1 MINDINLL
9 IEICKFEP
17 NSLYI
22 IDKKISESDRALLL
36 KKLPRNLKTNF
47 EFDLYL
53 NDYLFINQLFELYK
67 LKNENFMISTFQKKL
82 NVSKE
87 FFIKN
92 CNIHLDD
99 ILNNIDTNTVD
110 ITYFMENIGKYGY
123 FDYTISENNL
133 IKLINTPYLSFI
145 PIALNY
151 HISKSLIPF
160 VIPNL
165 HRFNK
170 YVALI
175 NIKEDTLPL
184 LIASVKNMDLFNVF
198 LNLLKNNKIKKENF
212 ECFKPYLLDT
222 PNTIIKYKLYKQE
235 YYQLVK
241 YLFPIEYSKGI
252 KAVTDI
258 LNNISSSK
266 NETLL
271 VQLLSEKFG
280 ISTPISIDDNLI
292 F

>member
-1 MINDINLL
+1 MFWAEDSKSKVQSD
-9 IEICKFEP
+9 EYQTYRADQE
-17 NSLYI
+17 
-22 IDKKISESDRALLL
+22 KKIAENKKEIEAL
-36 KKLPRNLKTNF
+36 KARK
-47 EFDLYL
+47 
-53 NDYLFINQLFELYK
+53 
-67 LKNENFMISTFQKKL
+67 
-82 NVSKE
+82 
-87 FFIKN
+87 
-92 CNIHLDD
+92 
-99 ILNNIDTNTVD
+99 
-110 ITYFMENIGKYGY
+110 
-123 FDYTISENNL
+123 
-133 IKLINTPYLSFI
+133 
-145 PIALNY
+145 
-151 HISKSLIPF
+151 
-160 VIPNL
+160 
-165 HRFNK
+165 
-170 YVALI
+170 
-175 NIKEDTLPL
+175 
-184 LIASVKNMDLFNVF
+184 
-198 LNLLKNNKIKKENF
+198 NKIKKENF